1 MTEEISISLALVI
14 ALVLDLIIVAANSS
28 LTNVNRVHLLSQQK
42 QHSQGID
49 HTLALLDTPRRFRAS
64 LRILQM
70 VTRFL
75 LVWLLLALF
84 SIFGIVRIQIT
95 ISLLA
100 LLALLFAWIEM
111 LVYEGVAQNPEVWI
125 VRLTPFIRTLGLILY
140 PFTIVPIALSKGVHG
155 QAESGGPVTEDELKS
170 MVDASQ
176 QDGVLEQEEREMI
189 YSIFNLG
196 DTLAREIMVP
206 RIDVLA
212 LDVHTEVNAA
222 ADAMLASGHSR
233 VPVYEE
239 TTDNILG
246 LLYAKDL
253 LRAWRKG
260 DHSASLQSLLRP
272 AYFIPEAKKV
282 DELLA
287 DMQAQRIHMAVVVD
301 EYGGVA
307 GLVTMEDIVEEIVGE
322 IRDEYDEG
330 EEGFYQQIGP
340 EEYVCSGRMD
350 LDDFNEL
357 MNSNLLAEEA
367 NTLAGLVYSRIGHVP
382 NEGEQLV
389 VDGLRLT
396 VEQVFRRRIRK
407 IRVQRVIS
415 RQEENQEENNV
426 Q

>member
-1 MTEEISISLALVI
+1 VTEEISISIALVI
-14 ALVLDLIIVAANSS
+14 ALGLDLIIVAANSS
-28 LTNVNRVHLLSQQK
+28 LTNVNRVRLLSQQK
-42 QHSQGID
+42 QQPQGID
-49 HTLALLDTPRRFRAS
+49 HTLALLDTPRRFRAC

-70 VTRFL
+70 VVRFL
-75 LVWLLLALF
+75 LAGLLVGLFAIFGILRIQVTLGLLALM
-84 SIFGIVRIQIT
+84 
-95 ISLLA
+95 
-100 LLALLFAWIEM
+100 ALLFAWIEM
-111 LVYEGVAQNPEVWI
+111 LFYEGVAQNPEQWI
-125 VRLTPFIRTLGLILY
+125 VRLTPIIRSLGFILY
-140 PFTIVPIALSKGVHG
+140 PFTIVPIALSKEFHG

-170 MVDASQ
+170 MVDAGQ

-206 RIDVLA
+206 RMDVLA
-212 LDVHTEVNAA
+212 LDVLTEVNAA

-239 TTDNILG
+239 SIDNILG

-253 LRAWRKG
+253 LSAWREG
-260 DHSASLQSLLRP
+260 DHSASLRSLLRP

-287 DMQAQRIHMAVVVD
+287 EMQAQRIHMAVVVD
-301 EYGGVA
+301 EYGGMA

-357 MNSNLLAEEA
+357 MNSNLPVEEA
-367 NTLAGLVYSRIGHVP
+367 DTLAGLVYSRIGHIP

-389 VDGLRLT
+389 VDGLRLI

-415 RQEENQEENNV
+415 RYEENQEENNV